1 MRSAA
6 TIISPTESKQA
17 IGIDLA
23 FAFAVAWQKI
33 QGRRPVMHK
42 ELPVKIIIMILAVLI
57 MSPIT
62 TRVFSQETPSQVNI
76 DPDQLK
82 SFARVYVQF
91 EKIRDIYLPRI
102 KSAQNARETD
112 GIEKEARARIAEVLK
127 KEGLTPESYS
137 HIVKEINADV
147 GLRAKAMQLIDE
159 ERKKS

>member
-1 MRSAA
+1 
-6 TIISPTESKQA
+6 
-17 IGIDLA
+17 
-23 FAFAVAWQKI
+23 
-33 QGRRPVMHK
+33 MHK
-42 ELPVKIIIMILAVLI
+42 ELPGKIIIMILAVLI

-62 TRVFSQETPSQVNI
+62 TRAFSQETPSQVNI
-76 DPDQLK
+76 DPDKLK

-91 EKIRDIYLPRI
+91 EKIRDTYLPRI

-112 GIEKEARARIAEVLK
+112 DIEKEARARIAEVLK

-147 GLRAKAMQLIDE
+147 ELRAKAMQLIDE

>member
-1 MRSAA
+1 
-6 TIISPTESKQA
+6 
-17 IGIDLA
+17 
-23 FAFAVAWQKI
+23 
-33 QGRRPVMHK
+33 MHK
-42 ELPVKIIIMILAVLI
+42 ELPGKIIIMILAVLI

-62 TRVFSQETPSQVNI
+62 KRVFSQETPSQVSNI
-76 DPDQLK
+76 HPDKLK

-91 EKIRDIYLPRI
+91 EKIRDTYLPRI

-112 GIEKEARARIAEVLK
+112 DIEKEARARIAEVLK

-147 GLRAKAMQLIDE
+147 ELRAKAMQLIDE

>member
-1 MRSAA
+1 
-6 TIISPTESKQA
+6 
-17 IGIDLA
+17 
-23 FAFAVAWQKI
+23 
-33 QGRRPVMHK
+33 MHK
-42 ELPVKIIIMILAVLI
+42 ELPGKIIIMILAVLI

-62 TRVFSQETPSQVNI
+62 KRVFSQETPSQVSNI
-76 DPDQLK
+76 HPDKLK

-91 EKIRDIYLPRI
+91 EKIRDTYLPRI

-112 GIEKEARARIAEVLK
+112 DIEKEARARIAEALK

-147 GLRAKAMQLIDE
+147 ELRAKAMQLIDE

>member
-1 MRSAA
+1 
-6 TIISPTESKQA
+6 
-17 IGIDLA
+17 LA
-23 FAFAVAWQKI
+23 SVLLFAYAVAWQKI
-33 QGRRPVMHK
+33 LGRGPGMHK
-42 ELPVKIIIMILAVLI
+42 ELPGKIIIMILAVLI

-62 TRVFSQETPSQVNI
+62 KRVFSQETPSQVSNI
-76 DPDQLK
+76 DPDKLK

-91 EKIRDIYLPRI
+91 EKIRDTYLPRI

-112 GIEKEARARIAEVLK
+112 DIEKEARARIAEALK

-147 GLRAKAMQLIDE
+147 ELRAKAMQLIDE